1 MDVDKLKTVPAHL
14 SKLSSVA
21 DIHVAKKTVY
31 DKLIIKFNAIDTK
44 IIITSGLVTKTQNLV
59 PSASCRYKRIAKKR
73 RWNKQMEQLQTG
85 D

>member
-1 MDVDKLKTVPAHL
+1 MDVDKLKTVPADL

-31 DKLIIKFNAIDTK
+31 DKLIIKFNAIDAK
-44 IIITSGLVTKTQNLV
+44 ITSTSVLVTRTHNLV

-73 RWNKQMEQLQTG
+73 TWNTSNR
-85 D
+85 